1 MLVVQ
6 CQCGKTLTV
15 PEGSTAR
22 RGVCPNCG
30 QMLKLPR
37 TAPRA
42 LAPTHLVELT
52 GHQGPVRTTVFSP
65 DGRLLASVGGSE
77 TAADDSP
84 TPRFAEIRLWDVE
97 RQRAKI
103 AVQGHVDTVLC
114 AAFTPDS
121 QILITGSKDQTLIVW
136 DVSRGMHDVVLGLR
150 EHSLRGHV
158 SRVTA
163 VSVSPDGSYFVSGS
177 DDGEIRLWNTTQW
190 RCDGISNSGRTGICR
205 LQHSA
210 DGRMLAGVWRS
221 KGASI
226 IWDAKT
232 QAEYLRLALMPEE
245 DAEDYDLAW
254 SPDGAFLAVL
264 SANGLRIWDLSSC
277 QVSLSLD
284 ASGMRTVA
292 WSPDGRYLIAGGWE
306 LKTKYD
312 VQIWDA
318 LTGEPLQRLN
328 GQHNAL
334 YTVCFSPTGDELAC
348 AGRDLAVHL
357 WRL

>member
-22 RGVCPNCG
+22 KGVCPNCG
-30 QMLKLPR
+30 QMLSLPR
-37 TAPRA
+37 TAARD
-42 LAPTHLVELT
+42 LAPAHLVELT
-52 GHQGPVRTTVFSP
+52 GHQGPVRATCFSP
-65 DGRLLASVGGSE
+65 DGRLLASAGGS
-77 TAADDSP
+77 DSEGEEQASKP
-84 TPRFAEIRLWDVE
+84 FAEIRLWDVE
-97 RQRAKI
+97 HQRAKI
-103 AVQGHVDTVLC
+103 AVQGHHDAVLC
-114 AAFTPDS
+114 MAFTPDS
-121 QILITGSKDQTLIVW
+121 QVLITGSMDQTLIVW
-136 DVSRGMHDVVLGLR
+136 DVSRGMHDVVLGLK
-150 EHSLRGHV
+150 EHTLRGHAARI
-158 SRVTA
+158 SS

-190 RCDGISNSGRTGICR
+190 RCDGISHSGRVGICR

-210 DGRMLAGVWRS
+210 DGRFLAGVWRS

-232 QAEYLRLALMPEE
+232 QEEYLRLALLPEE
-245 DAEDYDLAW
+245 DSEAYDLAF
-254 SPDGAFLAVL
+254 SPDASFLAVL
-264 SANGLRIWDLSSC
+264 SANGLRVWDLSSC
-277 QVSLSLD
+277 QVALAMD
-284 ASGMRTVA
+284 ASGMRTLA
-292 WSPDGRYLIAGGWE
+292 WSPDGRYLVAGGWE

-328 GQHNAL
+328 GQHNSL
-334 YTVCFSPTGDELAC
+334 YCVCFSPTGDELAC